1 MSITEINEIAEREFG
16 EKPDSIEAI
25 EGGLM
30 NKTCRV
36 IYGEESYIIQINSN
50 TKPRELENCLKCFQ
64 FLQNSK
70 VPVPETITKE
80 VRDYNSKMY
89 IVVEDLKTDSINET
103 LNKENTVISGKY
115 LAHIHDSRSFEKAG
129 WWEWKD
135 GEPTV
140 IGFPRDSL
148 KSRIKENLEDKLEF
162 FQNEDIEW
170 LAKVTQ
176 RFLDYYLDLIPA
188 DFEPV
193 FVHHDY
199 NPGNIL
205 TTDGEIEGIVDFD
218 YAHASHGQRDLVKAA
233 NNFWIR
239 GRIDRKHL
247 YNGYKQIRSLGDD
260 FEQNEPVYRLETF
273 IDILK
278 AMIELNN
285 TSEEEAKEYQET
297 VKEMEQKVDKLI

>member
-1 MSITEINEIAEREFG
+1 MDESLIKSICKKEFG
-16 EKPDSIEAI
+16 EEPDSIETIA
-25 EGGLM
+25 GGLM
-30 NKTCRV
+30 NTTCRV
-36 IYGEESYIIQINSN
+36 RYPEESYIVQVNSN
-50 TKPRELENCLKCFQ
+50 TEPHEMENCLKCFQ

-70 VPVPETITKE
+70 VPVPETITEE
-80 VRDYNSKMY
+80 VGEYDSGLYT
-89 IVVEDLKTDSINET
+89 IVEDLKADSINEN
-103 LNKENTVISGKY
+103 LNKENSVTSGKY
-115 LAHIHDSRSFEKAG
+115 LAYIHDSKSFEKAG

-140 IGFPRDSL
+140 IGFPGDSL
-148 KSRIKENLEDKLEF
+148 KSRIKKNLEDKLEF
-162 FQNEDIEW
+162 FQDEDIDW
-170 LAKVTQ
+170 LIDVTQ
-176 RFLDYYLDLIPA
+176 RFLDSYLDFVPT

-205 TTDGEIEGIVDFD
+205 ATDGEIKGIVDFD

-239 GRIDRKHL
+239 GRVDRKHV
-247 YNGYKQIRSLGDD
+247 YNGYKQVRNLGDD

-278 AMIELNN
+278 AMIELDNM
-285 TSEEEAKEYQET
+285 SKEEAKKYQET
-297 VKEMEQKVDKLI
+297 VEEMEKQVKKLT